1 MRARYRIF
9 VAGLV
14 TMAALA
20 GCARK
25 PHPGVL
31 TIGKTYTAAVSMAIM
46 TFKVVAR
53 RGHGWYV
60 VQLLGHN
67 LEPFTAAR
75 PALINARQM
84 SVLQGKGAS

>member
-1 MRARYRIF
+1 MT
-9 VAGLV
+9 V
-14 TMAALA
+14 AALT

-25 PHPGVL
+25 PQPGIL
-31 TIGKTYTAAVSMAIM
+31 TVGKTYTAAVSMAMM

-67 LEPFTAAR
+67 LEPFTGAK